1 MISLIS
7 IKNCKSIKN
16 QISFYPFSTT
26 LYPLCPDVCIALSSN
41 SYNFAT
47 ESSADTCTKYTVLPV
62 NDLTFNR
69 NSPVF
74 PVASLI

>member
-1 MISLIS
+1 MSKRS
-7 IKNCKSIKN
+7 A
-16 QISFYPFSTT
+16 YPFNTT

-41 SYNFAT
+41 SYNLAT
-47 ESSADTCTKYTVLPV
+47 DSSANTWTRYTVLPV

-69 NSPVF
+69 SSPGF